1 MKKDSHESSKCQEEN
16 ILTLQRKV
24 RMKAQDLAT
33 LAARNSFHMLRE
45 NYFQFSISYPAK
57 LPITYKGR

>member
-1 MKKDSHESSKCQEEN
+1 MKKDSHESSQCQKEN

-33 LAARNSFHMLRE
+33 LAARKKFLSYAEGKL
-45 NYFQFSISYPAK
+45 FS
-57 LPITYKGR
+57 T